1 MTVVIVQ
8 SRLGSTRLPEKGLL
22 DLAGKPVIVRVL
34 ETMKRVKADAY
45 YLATD
50 FDSYS
55 RLAPVAAECGWEC
68 FAGSTDDVLSRF
80 CRIAEKTDAD
90 IIVRATGDNPFL
102 FYDAAEASV
111 VRFKEL
117 SEQSS
122 VDYFTYSGLPH
133 GSGVEVFNARTLL
146 EAEKNTTASF
156 DHEHV
161 GPAFYNHTDKFN
173 CVFEAAPEKWNHP
186 GERTT
191 IDTLGDFRNAE
202 RIMYA
207 LGNRDVR
214 GVSAAQG
221 DTDGDALADNCGY
234 NVISNNSDDI
244 MTALNEPFVKN
255 PILFVP
261 SVEAGHGTG
270 HLRRC
275 LELAKELSAD
285 VFVPDGAGTLDSV
298 ESLVRDAGLEPF
310 QIVRS
315 LPVASK
321 NEVRPFYSIIVADA
335 FVLSSPLA
343 YELWNLAPVV
353 ALDEG
358 SVLTDYCDYLLDII
372 PSAVLERRANYKN
385 SGFIPLPKNRKNS
398 IPAEIRTALVSI
410 GGEDPA
416 GYTACCAEACRSCG
430 LSVTEVTPEK
440 PVANLR
446 EKLADYD
453 LVVTHY
459 GFTAFE
465 AAAAGCAVILVETT
479 PLHKILSESEGFV
492 CIPALTIKD
501 TSNLNEIFAGLLSKK
516 EILFRKNETKEND
529 DENLPAFIRHLSKGS
544 RQFCPFC
551 GHDDENPIPD
561 EVVFRSKEKTYRSC
575 RRCGTLYL
583 SWISAEKEE
592 YGESYFFEDYK
603 KQYGKTYLEDFEN
616 IKAQGK
622 RRVSIINKLAG
633 VSRNA
638 ATAKTTS
645 GTRKLL
651 DIGCA
656 FGPFLAAAAESGWE
670 PYGIDVSESAVSY
683 VNETLHFTAEKSPFP
698 DGNFQ
703 NLPEKYDAVTMW
715 YVIEHFKNLDSV
727 IKKVSGLLRE
737 GGVFAFSTPS
747 ASGVSARFSSDSFFK
762 NSPKDHYSILDMR
775 KCKKILKKYGFSNI
789 KCVSTGH
796 HPERFPCLASKN
808 RSGASFGWKLISR
821 ISRIFKFGDTFELY
835 CIKTK
840 GGGTK

>member
-1 MTVVIVQ
+1 MTVVVVQ
-8 SRLGSTRLPEKGLL
+8 SRLGSTRLPQKGLL
-22 DLAGKPVIVRVL
+22 DLGGQPVIARVL
-34 ETMKRVKADAY
+34 QTMKHVKADAY

-55 RLAPVAAECGWEC
+55 RLAPVAADCGWEC

-111 VRFKEL
+111 VRFNEL
-117 SEQSS
+117 SEKGR

-146 EAEKNTTASF
+146 EAEKNTNEPF

-161 GPAFYNHTDKFN
+161 GPAFYKHTDKFT
-173 CVFEAAPEKWNHP
+173 CVFETAPEMWNHP
-186 GERTT
+186 EERTT
-191 IDTLGDFRNAE
+191 IDTPGDFRNAE

-207 LGNRDVR
+207 LKKAGK
-214 GVSAAQG
+214 
-221 DTDGDALADNCGY
+221 TDSYVA
-234 NVISNNSDDI
+234 SDI
-244 MTALNEPFVKN
+244 MAALNEPFVKN

-285 VFVPDGAGTLDSV
+285 IFVPESAGTLASV
-298 ESLVRDAGLEPF
+298 ETLVRDAELEPF
-310 QIVRS
+310 QIVRT

-321 NEVRPFYSIIVADA
+321 NEVRPFYSLIVADS
-335 FVLSSPLA
+335 FVLSSTLA
-343 YELWNLAPVV
+343 SELWKLAPVV

-358 SVLTDYCDYLLDII
+358 SVLTNYCDYLLDII

-385 SGFIPLPKNRKNS
+385 SGFIPLPKSRKNS

-416 GYTACCAEACRSCG
+416 GFTSCCAAACRYCG

-479 PLHKILSESEGFV
+479 PLHKTLSESEGFV
-492 CIPALTIKD
+492 CIPALAIKD
-501 TSNLNEIFAGLLSKK
+501 NSHLNEIFAELLSKK
-516 EILFRKNETKEND
+516 EILFRKNEANENND
-529 DENLPAFIRHLSKGS
+529 NELPAFVRHLSQGS

-551 GHDDENPIPD
+551 GRGNENPIPD

-583 SWISAEKEE
+583 SWISAKKEE

-622 RRVSIINKLAG
+622 RRVSYINKLASVSGEAG

-638 ATAKTTS
+638 AAGETVATKAAS
-645 GTRKLL
+645 GTRKIL

-683 VNETLHFTAEKSPFP
+683 VNETLRFTAEKAPFP

-703 NLPEKYDAVTMW
+703 NLPEKFDAVTMW

-727 IKKVSGLLRE
+727 IKRVSSLLRD

-747 ASGVSARFSSDSFFK
+747 ASGVSARFSTESFFQ
-762 NSPKDHYSILDMR
+762 NSPKDHFSLLDMR

-796 HPERFPCLASKN
+796 HPERFPCLAKKCS
-808 RSGASFGWKLISR
+808 SSSSFAWKLISR
-821 ISRIFKFGDTFELY
+821 ISRIFKLGDTFELY
-835 CIKTK
+835 CTK
-840 GGGTK
+840 GVGTK